1 MINLRKQILILE
13 SLNISKIRSPMMKK
27 IFILTGILMIFLEM
41 KTIPVCAW
49 GSSKHQE
56 LVENNSSYGNLTPS
70 QIKLTSYCAVLAD
83 DKAFRGGGLHG
94 TSNYVK
100 NLEFLYTCAYN
111 LKNNVKD
118 PITSALDTNYN
129 DPIYKKLYEKINL
142 LLSKKLLPGEEEKS
156 NSAKAAKV
164 LGFACHLAGDI
175 YAHRTIVPVDADKEL
190 FEKTWDRWIANIQYT
205 KDAKKD
211 KLPTFGM
218 LFGNALE
225 ENGQGRL
232 LIKEGKASFLSI
244 KGWAAQAKKGENY
257 TLYIARAFEDNPEFY
272 NERYEKGAMELT
284 KNLLTL
290 YGENR
295 SFDDKFVFNTSCLL
309 PLQPAER

>member
-1 MINLRKQILILE
+1 
-13 SLNISKIRSPMMKK
+13 MKK
-27 IFILTGILMIFLEM
+27 YVIPIGILLIFLEI
-41 KTIPVCAW
+41 KTVPVYAW

-56 LVENNSSYGNLTPS
+56 LVESNSSYGKLTPS

-100 NLEFLYTCAYN
+100 NLEFLYNCAYN

-118 PITSALDTNYN
+118 PINSALDTNYN
-129 DPIYKKLYEKINL
+129 DPIYKKLYERINL

-164 LGFACHLAGDI
+164 LGFACHLTGDI
-175 YAHRTIVPVDADKEL
+175 YAHRTIVPIDADKVQ
-190 FEKTWDRWIANIQYT
+190 FEKTWDRWTANIPNK
-205 KDAKKD
+205 KDAKGD
-211 KLPTFGM
+211 KLPTFAM

-232 LIKEGKASFLSI
+232 LIKDGKASFLSI
-244 KGWAAQAKKGENY
+244 KGWAAQSKKGENY
-257 TLYIARAFEDNPEFY
+257 ALYIARAFEDNPEFY
-272 NERYEKGAMELT
+272 QARYEKGAMELT
-284 KNLLTL
+284 KNMLTL

-295 SFDDKFVFNTSCLL
+295 SFDDKYIFKTSCLI
-309 PLQPAER
+309 PLQPAGQ